1 MTLSEFSNKCFS
13 ICNYCETIVVDWEP
27 EPSDFDNLDNLERL
41 FTLRS
46 AYESTYYLKEEFAN
60 AEVQEIYALGRDKFL
75 VWVKIADKV
84 CDAKMDE

>member
-13 ICNYCETIVVDWEP
+13 ICHYCEIIVVDWEP

-41 FTLRS
+41 FTLQS
-46 AYESTYYLKEEFAN
+46 TYESTYYLKEEFAN

-75 VWVKIADKV
+75 IYVEVDK
-84 CDAKMDE
+84 KYERK